1 MKRLWPQQQGGIYV
15 EALVA
20 IAILAV
26 ALVPILGTYALTPA
40 AQRQASGYS
49 GAVNIARGRLEALHA
64 LTPAE
69 WDSLSNQTNQ
79 VTLDG
84 QAYTVIRAVDQP
96 RQEGLRDVRVTVRWT
111 DPKGV
116 TAEITLATSIV
127 RRP

>member
-1 MKRLWPQQQGGIYV
+1 MKRVWRQQQGGIYV

-26 ALVPILGTYALTPA
+26 ALVPILGTYAITPA

-49 GAVNIARGRLEALHA
+49 AAINIARGRLEALHA

-69 WDSLSNQTNQ
+69 WNSLSNQTDQ
-79 VTLDG
+79 VTLEG
-84 QAYTVIRAVDQP
+84 EAFTVIRAVDPP
-96 RQEGLRDVRVTVRWT
+96 RSPGLRDVRVTVRWT

-116 TAEITLATSIV
+116 TAEITLGTSVV